1 MRAYDRGP
9 FFQKSFRLGPEGY
22 WGWGEGTRRG
32 KERRRRAFEAEAG
45 SGGLPLDQ
53 QNASVAAVLGGWG
66 GKRGKRGPL
75 SRRAAETLKQR
86 RAMTKFGFVDHFN
99 IP

>member
-1 MRAYDRGP
+1 M
-9 FFQKSFRLGPEGY
+9 
-22 WGWGEGTRRG
+22 
-32 KERRRRAFEAEAG
+32 
-45 SGGLPLDQ
+45 DQ

-66 GKRGKRGPL
+66 GKGGKRGPL